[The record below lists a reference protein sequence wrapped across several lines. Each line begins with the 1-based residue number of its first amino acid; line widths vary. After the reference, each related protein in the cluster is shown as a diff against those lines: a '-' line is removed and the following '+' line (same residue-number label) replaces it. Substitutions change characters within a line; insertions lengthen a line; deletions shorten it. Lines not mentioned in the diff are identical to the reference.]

1 MSSDNSDEL
10 TVRTEF
16 ASPWTFDLFSN
27 EWRGSVSINDT
38 EALHQDL
45 KVRVSGIFQHKFFD
59 LSQ

>member
-27 EWRGSVSINDT
+27 EWRGSVPINDT

-45 KVRVSGIFQHKFFD
+45 KVHVSGIFLHKFLD